1 MSNYLDMGVSGLIT
15 NYPDLA
21 REEIDDYMQRYPQ
34 YYQYQGKGY
43 PIYEWETE

>member
-21 REEIDDYMQRYPQ
+21 REEIDDYMRRYPQ